1 MQPTG
6 NQNPETRRIDW
17 LGIFRILLVQVLV
30 LLALSAAFIRYLD
43 WSSDQAWAEFSR
55 AVVQAPVTKA
65 QPQPATPVQPV
76 KDKTSCTRR
85 V

>member
-1 MQPTG
+1 VQPSG

-17 LGIFRILLVQVLV
+17 LGMFRILLLQVLV
-30 LLALSAAFIRYLD
+30 LLALSAAFIRYVD

-55 AVVQAPVTKA
+55 AVVPAPVTKA
-65 QPQPATPVQPV
+65 RPQSATPVHAV
-76 KDKTSCTRR
+76 KDKTSCARK